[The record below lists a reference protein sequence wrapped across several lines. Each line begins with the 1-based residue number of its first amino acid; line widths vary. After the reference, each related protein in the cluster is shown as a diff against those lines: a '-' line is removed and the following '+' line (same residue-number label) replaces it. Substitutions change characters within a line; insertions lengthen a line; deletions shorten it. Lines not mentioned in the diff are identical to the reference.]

1 MLKSLSQLSKYR
13 GMDYKVHIERNA
25 VIYPVHTIQGPGFT
39 ESSFLELLPLGIMPR
54 SQVGNEHKGSEVT
67 KGCLSFHGVFAVLFS
82 GDTLT
87 GDTAGTDGRQKE
99 FQID

>member
-1 MLKSLSQLSKYR
+1 M
-13 GMDYKVHIERNA
+13 GYKVHTERNA
-25 VIYPVHTIQGPGFT
+25 VIYPVHIIQGPGFT

-67 KGCLSFHGVFAVLFS
+67 KGHLSFHGVFAVLFS